1 MSEAE
6 FQIVPVAPAHYPA
19 VAQLVLAI
27 QREEFGIP
35 ATYEGQ
41 PDLQDIA
48 GFFRRGSGEFW
59 VAVANDV
66 PVGTIGL
73 LDLGGGQGC
82 LRKMF
87 VKRAWRGS
95 DKGVAQAS
103 LDTLLAHATERGI
116 DDIFLGTIDKF
127 VAAHRFYRRNGFVQ
141 IAEDELPT
149 GFPRMHVDTMF
160 FRRRRGAATT
170 A

>member
-1 MSEAE
+1 MSEPE
-6 FQIVPVAPAHYPA
+6 FQIVPVAPAHYAA
-19 VAQLVLAI
+19 VAQLVLDI

-41 PDLQDIA
+41 ADLQDIA
-48 GFFRRGSGEFW
+48 GFFRRDGGEFW
-59 VAVANDV
+59 VALAGGT

-87 VKRAWRGS
+87 VQRGWRGRG
-95 DKGVAQAS
+95 KGIAQAL
-103 LDTLLAHATERGI
+103 LDALLVHAATHGI

-127 VAAHRFYRRNGFVQ
+127 VAAHRFYRRNAFVE
-141 IAEDELPT
+141 IAEQDLPPA
-149 GFPRMHVDTMF
+149 FPRMHVDTMF
-160 FRRRRGAATT
+160 FRRRGGAAR
-170 A
+170 AA